1 MHYTADLAF
10 AETGRIGQDRQLQ
23 TELTDFYYPADITLG
38 ICSNDASKRP
48 SSFTQVNVTLFETL
62 VECCNYWYYWQVG
75 GNCHLNVEILPASD
89 GSTVTAATATTTPAS
104 DGSTVS
110 AATSTTTEA
119 TSSATTPDDMPLF
132 FYPQDLITGKCSNDA
147 SQRPSNFDS
156 LGFTLFLTL
165 EQCCQYWYGWQV
177 NETCLLNTPASIV
190 DSSGET
196 DGSSPATF
204 PVASPVALPGTPPEQ
219 SGGQFYLVEN
229 NCSANGVT
237 GAKSFATLLE
247 CCTNISDFEARNTCC
262 NGSVELPADQLK
274 CLLEDAADPVQV
286 EQFYLS
292 NGECYSSLDGEIG
305 GYTGMLYESRENCC
319 YALESL
325 EDRHSCLWN
334 QSGSSLDRQPSPASA
349 PSSSASQLAR
359 GSYLVAAVVCLHFQF
374 M

>member
-62 VECCNYWYYWQVG
+62 VECCNYWYVSCLIIGTEFSSKLKLTIHCSLRQRCRYYWQVG

-165 EQCCQYWYGWQV
+165 EQCCQYW
-177 NETCLLNTPASIV
+177 
-190 DSSGET
+190 
-196 DGSSPATF
+196 
-204 PVASPVALPGTPPEQ
+204 
-219 SGGQFYLVEN
+219 
-229 NCSANGVT
+229 
-237 GAKSFATLLE
+237 
-247 CCTNISDFEARNTCC
+247 
-262 NGSVELPADQLK
+262 
-274 CLLEDAADPVQV
+274 
-286 EQFYLS
+286 
-292 NGECYSSLDGEIG
+292 
-305 GYTGMLYESRENCC
+305 
-319 YALESL
+319 
-325 EDRHSCLWN
+325 
-334 QSGSSLDRQPSPASA
+334 
-349 PSSSASQLAR
+349 
-359 GSYLVAAVVCLHFQF
+359 
-374 M
+374 

>member
-1 MHYTADLAF
+1 MKWTITLTVLLMHYTADLAF

-110 AATSTTTEA
+110 VATSTTTEA

-237 GAKSFATLLE
+237 GANLLQRCWNAAQIFRTLRREIPAAMEVLS
-247 CCTNISDFEARNTCC
+247 CQQISSNAYLRT
-262 NGSVELPADQLK
+262 LP
-274 CLLEDAADPVQV
+274 
-286 EQFYLS
+286 
-292 NGECYSSLDGEIG
+292 
-305 GYTGMLYESRENCC
+305 TLYKWNNSTFRMVNVT
-319 YALESL
+319 AL
-325 EDRHSCLWN
+325 
-334 QSGSSLDRQPSPASA
+334 
-349 PSSSASQLAR
+349 
-359 GSYLVAAVVCLHFQF
+359 
-374 M
+374 